1 MISEQLNSLLFNYM
15 TMLIEQVSLSV
26 GQLIISFMSL
36 WDFLSHGVVTCQGQ
50 IQVACSGEA
59 KQNIEKDREYYGSN
73 KG

>member
-36 WDFLSHGVVTCQGQ
+36 WDFLSHGVVTCHGQ
-50 IQVACSGEA
+50 I
-59 KQNIEKDREYYGSN
+59 
-73 KG
+73 